1 MKKKIIV
8 IAVIAVIV
16 VAAAIGIWS
25 CGREAAQTA
34 LAVETET
41 LSKTSLRRTVN
52 TSGTIES
59 TSVEQVSN
67 MTNIPV
73 WDIDVSLGNYVSR
86 GDRLCR
92 LYSEEADKW
101 ESVYATV
108 DGTITEINAVN
119 GAPANGVLFTIEN
132 TNSLKVI
139 TRLKESDIGTVTT
152 GMPVIIKTDAT
163 GDREYQ
169 GTLTSIAPTAVKS
182 GSSAAG
188 QQAAA
193 AQASSSAPEFEAT
206 VSIDSPIDGLL
217 IGMSADLET
226 IVEEH
231 TDIYS
236 VPYDALTK
244 NAAGENCI
252 LTAADEKE
260 GVYTVKEIKV
270 DTGIESDFA
279 VEISSPELT
288 DGMQIIT
295 NASAVK
301 AGDQVT
307 LKQDQGASD
316 AQQ

>member
-1 MKKKIIV
+1 MKKKRIV
-8 IAVIAVIV
+8 VAVIV
-16 VAAAIGIWS
+16 VAAIVAAVGIWAS
-25 CGREAAQTA
+25 TRSAAPAATAVDTGA
-34 LAVETET
+34 LA
-41 LSKTSLRRTVN
+41 KTNIQRTID

-73 WDIDVSLGNYVSR
+73 WDVDVELGNYVSR

-92 LYSEEADKW
+92 LYAEETDTW

-132 TNSLKVI
+132 TNSLKVV
-139 TRLKESDIGTVTT
+139 TRFKESDIGTVTT
-152 GMPVIIKTDAT
+152 GMPVTITTDAT

-169 GTLTSIAPTAVKS
+169 GTLLSIAPTAVKS
-182 GSSAAG
+182 SSTT
-188 QQAAA
+188 A
-193 AQASSSAPEFEAT
+193 AQTAQSTTSSPEFEAV
-206 VSIDSPIDGLL
+206 VSIDSPIDGLR
-217 IGMSADLET
+217 IGMNADLKT
-226 IVEEH
+226 VVEERA
-231 TDIYS
+231 DIYS
-236 VPYDALTK
+236 VAYDALTK

-252 LTAADEKE
+252 LVAADEKD

-279 VEISSPELT
+279 VEIASPELT
-288 DGMQIIT
+288 DGLPVIT
-295 NASAVK
+295 NVSAVK

-307 LKQDQGASD
+307 LTQDQGAD
-316 AQQ
+316 NAQQ